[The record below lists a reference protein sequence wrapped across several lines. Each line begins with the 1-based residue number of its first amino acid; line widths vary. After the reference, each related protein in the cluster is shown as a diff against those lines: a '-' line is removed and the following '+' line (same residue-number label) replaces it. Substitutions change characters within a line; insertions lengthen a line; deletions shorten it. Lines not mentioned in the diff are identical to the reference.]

1 MHLHKSRVSDPQ
13 LSCSLW
19 GEVRIRNLW
28 LRNLTEMLYTLL
40 KSDCIITL
48 LYFYFWTRY
57 PRPWNWRTPKPRLSN
72 TQDIK
77 HYTEIK
83 SLIFHTDTLTLEIW
97 STIWILY
104 CEPLKGNPGTL
115 LKWRSLN
122 FLWQINCLKYCT
134 HLNTLLLVFYLFL
147 LFCRQAV
154 IEIHILAFQVN
165 INVVAFSK
173 NITTVLQRLW

>member
-40 KSDCIITL
+40 KSWLYNHPTL
-48 LYFYFWTRY
+48 FLFLNKISSTLKLTYSKT
-57 PRPWNWRTPKPRLSN
+57 S
-72 TQDIK
+72 QDIK